1 MQQSLGKKRGRGQ
14 KFVVYSDVI
23 FTMLNLFLFLYFGS
37 RRNECNGLW
46 EGKGG
51 KARNLLLA
59 QKVYRS
65 EDQVLSLTNSKEK
78 GHCHFPKN
86 KVVTFIYNDKF
97 TMYSDSCDII
107 LSSLTTS
114 RRQYQNK
121 PQPSDF
127 SPLIPPKKLLN
138 SFMWSQHTENKK
150 NRPLQL

>member
-14 KFVVYSDVI
+14 KFVAYSDVI

-65 EDQVLSLTNSKEK
+65 EDQALSLTNSKEK
-78 GHCHFPKN
+78 GHYHL
-86 KVVTFIYNDKF
+86 
-97 TMYSDSCDII
+97 II
-107 LSSLTTS
+107 LTAL

-121 PQPSDF
+121 PRPSDLAPF
-127 SPLIPPKKLLN
+127 SPPKTIAFIP
-138 SFMWSQHTENKK
+138 SGVNKQKIKRIDHNKCNVRASK
-150 NRPLQL
+150 NAEQAFSTQ